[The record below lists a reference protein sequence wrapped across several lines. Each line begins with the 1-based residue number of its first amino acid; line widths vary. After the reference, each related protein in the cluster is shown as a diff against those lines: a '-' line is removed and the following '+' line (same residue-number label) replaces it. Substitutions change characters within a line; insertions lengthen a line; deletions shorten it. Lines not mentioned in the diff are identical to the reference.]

1 MEAVVMVGFV
11 LGTEGILG
19 LQVRERES
27 ERERESWVFRLC
39 SKVTMG
45 LSSLKMKSYR
55 ERVCV

>member
-1 MEAVVMVGFV
+1 MVGFV

-19 LQVRERES
+19 LQVR

>member
-1 MEAVVMVGFV
+1 MVGFV

-19 LQVRERES
+19 LQVRERER
-27 ERERESWVFRLC
+27 ERERESWVFGLC